1 MIKYTLSKCE
11 GKEIGMV
18 DYHDVFPKDELQ
30 ADKLDEYFS
39 AADGEDLKKLDII
52 HLFGK
57 EKLENIQK
65 SLSKATGLAFVTVD
79 FRGEPITEA
88 TSFCHFCRQVRGNQ
102 AAIERC
108 KSSDAFGS
116 IQAAVTQKTNVYFC
130 PCGLLE
136 VAIPII
142 VRGHYLGGF
151 IGGQVRCNDAPETVS
166 RLSSVMHSSESEEAA
181 LKYKELMDAIPVYS
195 YEKFLD
201 IANLVF
207 LVINQLSEN
216 EISQHMQEDLLKK
229 RIKKMQSL
237 NQHYIKENFQTTKE
251 LWELKVRSN
260 FYERLDA
267 LASLLNLTIIEE
279 ASRTNEYL
287 SALIEYEKYKYSEK
301 GTFVHIAGELEQA
314 ERYLFLQQKKLG
326 ERLKF
331 SIQIPKEMY
340 IQKVPSD
347 ILMPFIQ
354 NAVYNGIMLKKEG
367 GEVKVTGF
375 SKNNNLVL
383 EILDTGPGLTKAE
396 IDIKHEA
403 YKNLHEGYYIDMG
416 MEYAKDKMLRLFGE
430 AYGIIVES
438 SKSKGCKSILVWPEH
453 HEERVD

>member
-1 MIKYTLSKCE
+1 MA
-11 GKEIGMV
+11 
-18 DYHDVFPKDELQ
+18 DYHDLFPTDELQ
-30 ADKLDEYFS
+30 TDKLDEYFS
-39 AADGEDLKKLDII
+39 AADEGGANKLDII

-65 SLSKATGLAFVTVD
+65 SLSKATGLAFITVD

-88 TSFCHFCRQVRGNQ
+88 TSFSHFCRQVRSNP

-151 IGGQVRCNDAPETVS
+151 IGGQIRCNDAPETVS
-166 RLSSVMHSSESEEAA
+166 RLSSVMHSAKSEEAA
-181 LKYKELMDAIPVYS
+181 LQYKELMETIPVYS

-216 EISQHMQEDLLKK
+216 EISQHLQEDVLKK

-237 NQHYIKENFQTTKE
+237 NQRYLKENLLLTKE
-251 LWELKVRSN
+251 LQEIKVNSNPYEL
-260 FYERLDA
+260 LDV
-267 LASLLNLTIIEE
+267 LTSLLNLTIIED
-279 ASRTNEYL
+279 APQTNDL
-287 SALIEYEKYKYSEK
+287 LCSFIEYAKYKYSEK
-301 GTFVHIAGELEQA
+301 GTFVHMAGELEQA
-314 ERYLFLQQKKLG
+314 ERYLAFQQKKLG

-331 SIQIPKEMY
+331 SIQIPKELY
-340 IQKVPSD
+340 IQKMPSNV
-347 ILMPFIQ
+347 LMPYIQ
-354 NAVYNGIMLKKEG
+354 SAVYNGIMLKKEG
-367 GEVKVTGF
+367 GEVRVTGY
-375 SKNNNLVL
+375 SRNGNLVM

-396 IDIKHEA
+396 IDIKHET
-403 YKNLHEGYYIDMG
+403 YKNCM
-416 MEYAKDKMLRLFGE
+416 R
-430 AYGIIVES
+430 GIT
-438 SKSKGCKSILVWPEH
+438 SI
-453 HEERVD
+453 